1 MFEPMMDMSTDVSV
15 LVIGVGTVGCRIT
28 ASIQDTIDV
37 DKLYIHSSQVALD
50 EYSYSSHTSDSI
62 LLSEQVFFYE
72 QELIDR
78 VEKRDIIF
86 VVAGLGG
93 ETGSVVAPY
102 ITRLVKQRS
111 ILCVGLCSFPFEFE
125 GRYKKKRSQQ
135 AYLSLAEHTDSL
147 ICIDN
152 DRFLDSNLKSSKLQ
166 TAGDIFYDSNN
177 HFKAVIKGLSEL
189 ITRPGMINVDFKDIR
204 TIFSDMGLATV
215 GYGIDQGEERSADAV
230 ANLLTSPAMSSV
242 DLTEAQGCLVNI
254 TAGLDMRLDEFETVG
269 NAVKKI
275 MRNDNAVVVIGT
287 SLDSEMVDSIEV
299 TVIITGL
306 PELPIDKNLSQDLFD
321 TVTLSKSIAFEPHQA
336 SAGLSILSYFN
347 EFLNQQYAGIEAKVS
362 IKQEGTNI
370 TLVVETASGEV
381 EKVEKSLYEFGLV
394 VVNKKSPSDVLQ
406 SNMDVE
412 KLQMKLEFAEL
423 ELRQNARLIANYE
436 AVTGEYRQRISSLE
450 NRMEDLQK
458 VICDS
463 LVTSQELQ
471 KIQLTQSEQ
480 LPLELVSLLKEYGSS
495 EMTQDMKD
503 SIELKIRREVKTQ
516 GQASKL
522 KMLAENTFY
531 GVAGNSMYTLLT
543 GILATLPK

>member
-1 MFEPMMDMSTDVSV
+1 MFEPMMDMDTDVSV

-28 ASIQDTIDV
+28 SSIQDTIDV
-37 DKLYIHSSQVALD
+37 DKLYIHTSQVALN
-50 EYSYSSHTSDSI
+50 ECSYSSLASDSL

-72 QELIDR
+72 QELIGR
-78 VEKRDIIF
+78 VKERDIIF

-102 ITRLVKQRS
+102 ITRLVKQRN

-166 TAGDIFYDSNN
+166 TAGDIFHDSNN

-189 ITRPGMINVDFKDIR
+189 ITRPGMINVDLKDIR
-204 TIFSDMGLATV
+204 TIFADMGLATV
-215 GYGIDQGEERSADAV
+215 GYGIDRGEQRSADAV

-242 DLTEAQGCLVNI
+242 NLTKAQGCLVNI

-269 NAVKKI
+269 NAVKNI
-275 MRNDNAVVVIGT
+275 MGNDNAVVVIGT
-287 SLDSEMVDSIEV
+287 SLDPEMVESIEV

-306 PELPIDKNLSQDLFD
+306 PELPIDKNISQDLFD

-362 IKQEGTNI
+362 IKQEGANI

-381 EKVEKSLYEFGLV
+381 EKIEKSLYEFGLV

-450 NRMEDLQK
+450 SRMEDLQK

-471 KIQLTQSEQ
+471 KIQLTQSDQ

-495 EMTQDMKD
+495 KMTQDMKD

-516 GQASKL
+516 GQASQL
-522 KMLAENTFY
+522 KVLAENTFY

-543 GILATLPK
+543 SILATLPR

>member
-1 MFEPMMDMSTDVSV
+1 MFEPMMDMDTYVSV

-28 ASIQDTIDV
+28 SSIQDTIDV
-37 DKLYIHSSQVALD
+37 DKLYIHTSQVALN
-50 EYSYSSHTSDSI
+50 ECSYSSPASDSL

-72 QELIDR
+72 QELIGR
-78 VEKRDIIF
+78 VIERDIIF

-102 ITRLVKQRS
+102 ITRLVKQRN

-166 TAGDIFYDSNN
+166 TAGDIFHDSNN

-189 ITRPGMINVDFKDIR
+189 ITRPGMINVDLKDIR

-215 GYGIDQGEERSADAV
+215 GYGIDQGEQRSADAV

-242 DLTEAQGCLVNI
+242 DLTKAQGCLVNI

-269 NAVKKI
+269 NAVKNI
-275 MRNDNAVVVIGT
+275 MENDNAVVVIGT
-287 SLDSEMVDSIEV
+287 SLDPEMIESIEV

-306 PELPIDKNLSQDLFD
+306 PELPIDKNISQDLFD

-362 IKQEGTNI
+362 IKQEGANI

-381 EKVEKSLYEFGLV
+381 EKIEKSLYEFGLV

-406 SNMDVE
+406 SKMDVE

-450 NRMEDLQK
+450 SRMEDLQK

-471 KIQLTQSEQ
+471 KIQLTQSDQ
-480 LPLELVSLLKEYGSS
+480 LPLELVSLLKEYGSLD
-495 EMTQDMKD
+495 MTQDIKD

-543 GILATLPK
+543 SILATLPR